1 MQQVLFLTIFVV
13 AAAGAESTSSKV
25 VAEAAEQYWQ
35 MLLREPGLRLR
46 EGLPVTSLPDVSY
59 RHAAASAMEAR
70 KMLDLLSTVK
80 ASEITHDEDI
90 TLEELRWELNSLLDD
105 EKYFWLKQT
114 RLVTPYRSPVP
125 DANRVLTTWKF
136 KSANDVDGYLSLLA
150 KYPVFIQSIHGVLE
164 TQLSK
169 SIVLPKAEVA
179 QVDAFLSAYL
189 KPAEKSVFYVS
200 RERLTALSPEAAAR
214 VQASVA
220 RMIDSSVNPSL
231 ENLLTFVRG
240 PYLAKAPDAVGES
253 QYPGGKEYY
262 RYLVRYYTT
271 MDVTPEEVHQK
282 GLEEVARIN
291 QRMAEAR
298 KSIGFTGTKAEFHEV
313 LKKDP
318 RFFAKTPEEVQQR
331 LTAFVHLMEPKIES
345 NFRIKPKAPYGVKR
359 LDPALEAGQ
368 TFGHYE
374 LPSAMDPK
382 GYYFFNGSDLE
393 HRSWANGEGLMYHEL
408 IPGHHFQLSL
418 MLEND
423 RLPKFRR
430 NAFYGAN
437 SEGWGEYASMLGEE
451 MGLYQDPY
459 NRYGRYAMEMF
470 LSVRLVVDTG
480 MNYFGWSRERAMEYM
495 RENILESDSQIATE
509 TLRYST
515 DMPGQALGYKMGAIK
530 IKQLREKARAALGDK
545 FDIRDYHDWFLTA
558 GSMPMTVL
566 EKHVDHEI
574 ARELAGSKAK

>member
-1 MQQVLFLTIFVV
+1 MRQVLSLMILVA
-13 AAAGAESTSSKV
+13 AAAGAQSTSSKL
-25 VAEAAEQYWQ
+25 VAEAAELYWQ
-35 MLLREPGLRLR
+35 MLLQDPGLRLR
-46 EGLPVTSLPDVSY
+46 EGLAVTTLPDVTY
-59 RHAAASAMEAR
+59 QHAAASAMEAR
-70 KMLDLLSTVK
+70 KMLERLNAVK
-80 ASEITHDEDI
+80 PSEITHDEDI
-90 TLEELRWELNSLLDD
+90 TVEELRWEMNRIISD

-114 RLVTPYRSPVP
+114 QVVTPYRSPIP
-125 DANRVLTTWKF
+125 EANRVLATWKF

-150 KYPVFIQSIHGVLE
+150 KYPVFVQSIRGVLE
-164 TQLSK
+164 TQLGK
-169 SIVLPKAEVA
+169 GIVLPKAEVA
-179 QVDAFLSAYL
+179 QVDGFLSAYI
-189 KPAEKSVFYVS
+189 KPADKSVFYVG
-200 RERLTALSPEAAAR
+200 RERLTALAPEAADR

-220 RMIDSSVNPSL
+220 RMIGASVNPAL
-231 ENLLTFVRG
+231 NDLLTFVRG

-253 QYPGGKEYY
+253 QYPDGKEYY

-298 KSIGFTGTKAEFHEV
+298 KSLGFTGTKAEFQEA

-318 RFFAKTPEEVQQR
+318 RFFAKTPDEVQER
-331 LTAFVHLMEPKIES
+331 LMAFVHLMEPKIDS

-374 LPSAMDPK
+374 TPSAMDPK

-423 RLPKFRR
+423 KLPQFRR

-470 LSVRLVVDTG
+470 LTVRLVVDTG
-480 MNYFGWSRERAMEYM
+480 MNYFGWSRERATEYM
-495 RENILESDSQIATE
+495 RENILESDGQIATE

-530 IKQLREKARAALGDK
+530 IKELREKARAALGDQ

-566 EKHVDHEI
+566 EKHVDYEI
-574 ARELAGSKAK
+574 AQALVQSKAN